1 MAGIA
6 LEDNCLRLPRIP
18 VSVLRQPLLKGGRSP
33 RITRFGSNWRT
44 DRTHRGVLQ
53 ARRWAGPKK
62 TSAQFEDQECKSV
75 GQGPSQFPVESPN
88 RKRSPPQ
95 DPQSP
100 VI

>member
-1 MAGIA
+1 MTGIA
-6 LEDNCLRLPRIP
+6 LEDNCH
-18 VSVLRQPLLKGGRSP
+18 LLSGFPFRFSGGPFKGGRSP
-33 RITRFGSNWRT
+33 RITRFGSNWQT

-62 TSAQFEDQECKSV
+62 TSAEFEDQECKSV

>member
-1 MAGIA
+1 MAGSHSRKNAISYQDSRFGSQA
-6 LEDNCLRLPRIP
+6 A
-18 VSVLRQPLLKGGRSP
+18 SFKGGRSP
-33 RITRFGSNWRT
+33 RITRFGSNWQT

-62 TSAQFEDQECKSV
+62 KSAEFEDQECKSV